1 MALASRRRR
10 SPDEDNPYWI
20 SFSDVMSALL
30 IIFILASL
38 VLILELMETRTSVSQ
53 AMEDLERADEVRRTV
68 LEEAKD
74 ELAQRGIRVEISEN
88 HSVLRIPNELLG
100 FETARY
106 ELAERYTGTAREIG
120 DVISTVLRRDDR
132 TDYIDTIFLE
142 GHTDIRPFPGLAGM
156 GNWGLSTF
164 RAISLWDFWTQEFQG
179 AESLAN
185 LTNRSGEPLFS
196 VSGYGPSRP
205 ITERQET
212 EEEFRVNRRIDLRIT
227 IRRPDM
233 REYENVRDLLGSGS

>member
-1 MALASRRRR
+1 MPLASRRRR

-53 AMEDLERADEVRRTV
+53 AIEDLERADEVRRTV
-68 LEEAKD
+68 LEEAKA
-74 ELAQRGIRVEISEN
+74 ELEERGIRVEIGEN

-100 FETARY
+100 FETGQHG
-106 ELAERYTGTAREIG
+106 LAERYTATAREIG
-120 DVISTVLRRDDR
+120 DVVSTVLRRDDR

-142 GHTDIRPFPGLAGM
+142 GHTDIRPFTGPAGM

-164 RAISLWDFWTQEFQG
+164 RAISLWDYWGEEFQG
-179 AESLAN
+179 AESLAD
-185 LTNRSGEPLFS
+185 LTNRSGDPLFS

-205 ITERQET
+205 ITETQET
-212 EEEFRVNRRIDLRIT
+212 EEEFRLNRRIDLRIT
-227 IRRPDM
+227 IRRPEM
-233 REYENVRDLLGSGS
+233 REYENVRDLLGSES

>member
-1 MALASRRRR
+1 MLASRRRR

-38 VLILELMETRTSVSQ
+38 VLILELTETRSSISE
-53 AMEDLERADEVRRTV
+53 AILDLERADQVRRTV
-68 LEEAKD
+68 LEEAQA
-74 ELAQRGIRVEISEN
+74 ELEERGIRVEIGEN

-100 FETARY
+100 FETSQY
-106 ELAERYTGTAREIG
+106 VLEERYMETARQIG
-120 DVISTVLRRDDR
+120 EVVSEVLRRGSR

-142 GHTDIRPFPGLAGM
+142 GHTDSRPFAGLMGM

-164 RAISLWDFWTQEFQG
+164 RAISLWDFWRKEFVD
-179 AESLAN
+179 ERDLTR
-185 LTNRSGEPLFS
+185 LTNRDGEPLFS

-205 ITERQET
+205 ITATQYT
-212 EEEFRVNRRIDLRIT
+212 ENEYRANRRIDLRIT
-227 IRRPDM
+227 IRRPEI
-233 REYENVRDLLGSGS
+233 REYEHVRDLLGRSP

>member
-1 MALASRRRR
+1 MPLASRRR
-10 SPDEDNPYWI
+10 SNPDEDNPYWI

-38 VLILELMETRTSVSQ
+38 VLILELMETRTSVSK
-53 AMEDLERADEVRRTV
+53 AIEELERADEVRRTV
-68 LEEAKD
+68 LEEAKE
-74 ELAQRGIRVEISEN
+74 ELEARGIRVEISEN

-100 FETARY
+100 FETGQY
-106 ELAERYTGTAREIG
+106 ELARRYTSTAREIG
-120 DVISTVLRRDDR
+120 DVLSTVLRRGNR

-164 RAISLWDFWTQEFQG
+164 RAISLWDFWSEEFQG
-179 AESLAN
+179 NESLAD
-185 LTNRSGEPLFS
+185 LTNRAGEPLFS

-212 EEEFRVNRRIDLRIT
+212 EAEFRLNRRIDLRIT

-233 REYENVRDLLGSGS
+233 RDYEDVRDLLGGQ